1 MLINHRF
8 KSPDNNGLHTEPRVA
23 RVLMF
28 SEFAAARR
36 TRTLSGLTNENSTRQ
51 NCCCKTAGCLEGG
64 LPWRDANY
72 NVDFVVPAFVVVVW
86 YAGAVVHDCKSG
98 GDFGDTGIFRH
109 VVTTQRQKIHELVR
123 ADICWAHDCLIVAC
137 LVSACWGT

>member
-1 MLINHRF
+1 M
-8 KSPDNNGLHTEPRVA
+8 GLVGRGIGYTQG
-23 RVLMF
+23 LMF
-28 SEFAAARR
+28 YLAPSSGRPIRMAARI

-72 NVDFVVPAFVVVVW
+72 NVDFVVPTFVVVVW